1 MRFGNIIL
9 RAKRFELK
17 TEHNLGLKIMLCGFS
32 ASRTLIIPKE
42 KKEKKE
48 SARQGLRNEE
58 MQGFW

>member
-1 MRFGNIIL
+1 MRLGNTVL

-17 TEHNLGLKIMLCGFS
+17 TEHNLGLKIMLGGFS

-48 SARQGLRNEE
+48 SADRGHGMR
-58 MQGFW
+58 